1 MFLPVPFSVACGF
14 FCQKRF
20 VESKSSL
27 WGEFW
32 SVSLDVYLKRRR
44 MQTVDVSTIT
54 VSEEKSVAIFE
65 QFVLVRYNVTK
76 CMSE

>member
-1 MFLPVPFSVACGF
+1 M
-14 FCQKRF
+14 K
-20 VESKSSL
+20 E
-27 WGEFW
+27 
-32 SVSLDVYLKRRR
+32 YLKRRR